1 MSKLETLTA
10 FLQANLPARVANLG
24 FSSDMEEVSF
34 INAQK
39 DLGLNQYQM
48 AVMEYEAVLSW
59 GRFPYR
65 QFDPRNLCALLL
77 AWLIE
82 NADQGLIEQG
92 FEPVLPELA
101 IVVTDD
107 KTALVE
113 IALKMAEPL
122 TLTQDEEGLIPF
134 DGKRWRLADPEIW
147 WALEGRVYGVGSTG
161 APIGETP

>member
-10 FLQANLPARVANLG
+10 FLQANLPRRVANLE
-24 FSSDMEEVSF
+24 FNSDMEELSF
-34 INAQK
+34 IPAQK
-39 DLGLNQYQM
+39 DMGLGQYQL

-92 FEPVLPELA
+92 FELSMPELA

-113 IALKMAEPL
+113 VVIKMVEPL
-122 TLTQDEEGLIPF
+122 TLKEDEQGVIPF
-134 DGKRWRLADPEIW
+134 DGKRWRLDDPEIW
-147 WALEGRVYGVGSTG
+147 WALEGRVYGVDSTG
-161 APIGETP
+161 APIGKAS

>member
-10 FLQANLPARVANLG
+10 FLQANLPQRVANLE
-24 FSSDMEEVSF
+24 FNSDMEELSF
-34 INAQK
+34 IPAQR
-39 DLGLNQYQM
+39 DMGLGQYQL

-92 FEPVLPELA
+92 FELSMPELA

-113 IALKMAEPL
+113 VVIKMVEPL
-122 TLTQDEEGLIPF
+122 TLKEDEQGVIPF
-134 DGKRWRLADPEIW
+134 DGKRWRLDCPEIW
-147 WALEGRVYGVGSTG
+147 WALEGRVYGVDSTG
-161 APIGETP
+161 APIGKAS

>member
-10 FLQANLPARVANLG
+10 FIQANLPPRLANLE
-24 FSSDMEEVSF
+24 FNSDMEEVSF
-34 INAQK
+34 INAQR
-39 DLGLNQYQM
+39 DMGLNQYQL

-82 NADQGLIEQG
+82 NADEGLIEQG
-92 FEPVLPELA
+92 FEQSMPELA

-113 IALKMAEPL
+113 VVIKMAEPL
-122 TLTQDEEGLIPF
+122 TLIQDDQGVIPF
-134 DGKRWRLADPEIW
+134 DGKRWQLADPEIW
-147 WALEGRVYGVGSTG
+147 WALEGHVYGVGSTG
-161 APIGETP
+161 APIGKTP